1 MSRLLRI
8 AAAAGALVGVL
19 ALVRGGSFLS
29 YVAVEQT
36 EGIVRLAWRARGEHV
51 RECRHRTPEELAKL
65 PPHMRQEEVCEGR
78 VLPYRLVVA
87 LDGTERVNREVRG
100 AGAREDRPL
109 YVTEDLAVAP
119 GPHRVSVRFTLEG
132 APAAAAPSDAIS
144 TPSRLTLDTTVTLA
158 ERRVLLVTYD
168 EDLKKLMCRG
178 TESGSDP

>member
-8 AAAAGALVGVL
+8 VAGAGALVGVL
-19 ALVRGGSFLS
+19 AILRIGSFLS
-29 YVAVEQT
+29 YIAERHP
-36 EGIVRLAWRARGEHV
+36 EGVVRLAWRARGEHV
-51 RECRHRTPEELAKL
+51 RECRHRSAEELAKL

-78 VLPYRLVVA
+78 VLPYRLVVL
-87 LDGTERVNREVRG
+87 LDGTERINREVRG

-119 GPHRVSVRFTLEG
+119 GPHRVSVSFALEG
-132 APAAAAPSDAIS
+132 AATAAAETDAHA

-168 EDLKKLMCRG
+168 EDRKTLISRY
-178 TESGSDP
+178 

>member
-1 MSRLLRI
+1 MNRPLRI
-8 AAAAGALVGVL
+8 TAGVGVL
-19 ALVRGGSFLS
+19 VGTLAIVRIGSFLS
-29 YVAVEQT
+29 YIAVRHS

-51 RECRHRTPEELAKL
+51 RECRHRSAEELAKL

-87 LDGTERVNREVRG
+87 LDGTERINREVRG

-109 YVTEDLAVAP
+109 YVTEELAVPP
-119 GPHRVSVRFTLEG
+119 GPHRVSVSFSLEG
-132 APAAAAPSDAIS
+132 TPTAAAATDARA

-168 EDLKKLMCRG
+168 EDRKALISRF
-178 TESGSDP
+178 